1 MKRIILSVF
10 LFLSLNI
17 LAQNREDIWVDSV
30 FRSLTLE
37 QQVGQLVNLRANQ
50 PNKDFDLKVDE
61 YIAKYNIGGVT
72 FFRTDADKLLTQ
84 ANEWQSQAQTPLMIA
99 IDGEWGLGMRINDG
113 LSYPYQMTLGAITN
127 DSLIAEMGRQI
138 AEQCLRI
145 GINVNFAPD
154 IDVNNEPNNPVI
166 GYRSFGEDPDNVA
179 RKGAAY
185 ALALQNNGVIPS
197 MKHFPGHGNTSTD
210 SHLALPIIKNS
221 IEEIEKIELVPFKYL
236 IDKGVNGAMVGHL
249 YFPALEPVVN
259 QSSSLSKNIVTDL
272 LKNKMNYDGIIF
284 TDGLEMKG
292 AYNGMDP
299 DSVCLQALMAG
310 NDVLLLP
317 INVEK
322 SMQIIINAAKN
333 NAEVRDRVEE
343 SCKKVLRHKYQI
355 GLNDYK
361 PQTTER
367 LHNDLNQNKY
377 YILKQRLYN
386 EAVTMLEN
394 KNEILPLKKDS
405 NKKIAVVTFG
415 KDNSISAKLNESG
428 IKNTPFLIGK
438 DASEEEVKRTAKQLK
453 SYDYVVLNIRNTS
466 SYPSKNYGITSSMTT
481 FLKSLPNSTKLI
493 FNLFGSPYA
502 LDKFSFGKNISSI
515 LVGYEDNAMV
525 ANAIADVLVGKI
537 SPKGKL
543 PVSVKKY
550 ACGSGFEFK
559 GFLSSE
565 TLQVSLIDNQ
575 YIRKIDSLILDGI
588 EQKAYPG
595 CQVLAMKDGKIIFE
609 GNYGKFTYEGEQL
622 VHTDA
627 VYDIASLTKLFAS
640 SFALMK
646 LYDDGKLDLNST
658 LGDFFPFLNQS
669 DKGNIRLIEFLTHQS
684 GMTAWIPIYKM
695 TCAGN
700 VPDMNYYR
708 ECIDENHTVRVANN
722 LYLSNDFRYEIYD
735 TIMKSELKEKK
746 YKYSD
751 LGFYFV
757 PGIVESITNQSFESY
772 LKENFFDPL
781 NLNHICFKPLNKHDI
796 SNIVPTE
803 DDKYF
808 RNQLICGDVH
818 DQTAALFGGVSGH
831 AGLFSNARDL
841 AVMMQL
847 LLNGG
852 YANGNQ
858 FISEETINYF
868 TSAPFADNEN
878 RRGIGFDKPDLDP
891 EAKYYTPSKQSSMAS
906 FGHSGFT
913 GTFAWADPANN
924 LIVIFLS
931 NRVYPTSDNN
941 KLSKLNIRTEIHDL
955 FYKAVLEN

>member
-1 MKRIILSVF
+1 MKKIIASIFILTLSVNVF
-10 LFLSLNI
+10 S
-17 LAQNREDIWVDSV
+17 QSCEEKWVDSV
-30 FRSLTLE
+30 FNSLTLE
-37 QQVGQLVNLRANQ
+37 QRVGQLMNLRANQ
-50 PNKDFDLKVDE
+50 PNKDFDTKIEE
-61 YIAKYNIGGVT
+61 YIEKYNIGGVT
-72 FFRTDADKLLTQ
+72 FFRTDAEDLLLQ
-84 ANEWQSQAQTPLMIA
+84 ANDWQAKAQTPMMIA

-127 DSLIAEMGRQI
+127 DSLISEMGRQI

-166 GYRSFGEDPDNVA
+166 GFRSFGEDPDNVA
-179 RKGAAY
+179 RKGTAY
-185 ALALQNNGVIPS
+185 ALALQNHGVIPS
-197 MKHFPGHGNTSTD
+197 MKHFPGHGNTATD
-210 SHLALPIIKNS
+210 SHHALPIIKNS
-221 IEEIEKIELVPFKYL
+221 LEEIEKIELYPFQYA

-299 DSVCLQALMAG
+299 DSVCLQAIMAG

-317 INVEK
+317 INVEA

-333 NAEVRDRVEE
+333 NIEVRNRVEE

-355 GLNDYK
+355 GLNDYE
-361 PQTTER
+361 PQKTER
-367 LHNDLNQNKY
+367 LNNDLNQNKY
-377 YILKQRLYN
+377 FVLKQRLYN

-394 KNEILPLKKDS
+394 KKEILPLKKNS

-415 KDNSISAKLNESG
+415 KDNSISAKLNENG
-428 IKNTPFLIGK
+428 IFNTPFLISK

-453 SYDYVVLNIRNTS
+453 SYDYVILNIRNTS
-466 SYPSKNYGITSSMTT
+466 SYPSKNYGITSAMIN
-481 FLKSLPNSTKLI
+481 FVKELPNSTKLI

-502 LDKFSFGKNISSI
+502 LDKFSFGRNLSSL
-515 LVGYEDNAMV
+515 LVGYEDNDMV
-525 ANAIADVLVGKI
+525 ANAMVNIVMGKM

-543 PVSVKKY
+543 PVSVSKY
-550 ACGSGFEFK
+550 KCGMGFEFK
-559 GFLSSE
+559 GFLSPE
-565 TLQVSLIDNQ
+565 TLPVSLIDNQ
-575 YIRKIDSLILDGI
+575 YIRQIDSLLVDGMN
-588 EQKAYPG
+588 QKAYPG

-609 GNYGKFTYEGEQL
+609 GNYGKFTYEGDKY
-622 VHTDA
+622 VNADA
-627 VYDIASLTKLFAS
+627 IYDIASLTKLFAS

-646 LYDDGKLDLNST
+646 LYDEGKLDLNST
-658 LGDFFPFLNQS
+658 LGDYFPFLNQS
-669 DKGNIRLIEFLTHQS
+669 DKGEIKLIEFLTHQS
-684 GMTAWIPIYKM
+684 GMTPWIPIYKM
-695 TCAGN
+695 TCDGN
-700 VPDMNYYR
+700 EPDMNYFR
-708 ECIDENHTVRVANN
+708 EYIDENHTVRVARN
-722 LYLSNDFRYEIYD
+722 LYISEDFRYEIYD

-757 PGIVESITNQSFESY
+757 PEIVKAITNQSFESY
-772 LKENFFDPL
+772 LEENFFKPL

-796 SNIVPTE
+796 NNIVPTE

-852 YANGNQ
+852 YANGTQ

-906 FGHSGFT
+906 FGHTGFT

-941 KLSKLNIRTEIHDL
+941 KLSKLNLRTEIHDL
-955 FYKAVLEN
+955 FYKAVE

>member
-1 MKRIILSVF
+1 MKKIIASIFILTFSVNVF
-10 LFLSLNI
+10 S
-17 LAQNREDIWVDSV
+17 QNCEEKWVDSV
-30 FRSLTLE
+30 FNSLTLE
-37 QQVGQLVNLRANQ
+37 QQVGQLMNLRANQ
-50 PNKDFDLKVDE
+50 PNKDFDIKIEE
-61 YIAKYNIGGVT
+61 YIEKYNIGGVT
-72 FFRTDADKLLTQ
+72 FFRTDAEDLLLQ
-84 ANEWQSQAQTPLMIA
+84 ANDWQAKAQTPMMIA

-127 DSLIAEMGRQI
+127 DSLISEMGRQI

-166 GYRSFGEDPDNVA
+166 GFRSFGEDPDNVA
-179 RKGAAY
+179 RKGTAY
-185 ALALQNNGVIPS
+185 ALALQNNGVLPS

-210 SHLALPIIKNS
+210 SHHALPIIKNS
-221 IEEIEKIELVPFKYL
+221 LEEIEKIELYPFQYA
-236 IDKGVNGAMVGHL
+236 IDKGVKGAMVGHL

-272 LKNKMNYDGIIF
+272 FKNKMNYDGIIF

-292 AYNGMDP
+292 AYNGTDP
-299 DSVCLQALMAG
+299 DSVCLQAIMAG

-317 INVEK
+317 INVEA
-322 SMQIIINAAKN
+322 SMKIIIEAAKN
-333 NAEVRDRVEE
+333 NADVKNRVEE
-343 SCKKVLRHKYQI
+343 SCKKVLRYKYQI
-355 GLNDYK
+355 GLNNYA
-361 PQTTER
+361 PQKTER
-367 LHNDLNQNKY
+367 LNNDLNQNKY
-377 YILKQRLYN
+377 FVLKQRLYN

-394 KNEILPLKKDS
+394 KKEILPLKKNS

-415 KDNSISAKLNESG
+415 KDNSISVKLNENG
-428 IKNTPFLIGK
+428 IANTPLLINK

-453 SYDYVVLNIRNTS
+453 SYDYVILNIRNTS
-466 SYPSKNYGITSSMTT
+466 SYPSKNYGITPAMIN
-481 FLKSLPNSTKLI
+481 FVKDLPNSTKLI
-493 FNLFGSPYA
+493 FNLFGNPYA
-502 LDKFSFGKNISSI
+502 LDKFSFGRNLSSL
-515 LVGYEDNAMV
+515 LVGYEDNDMV
-525 ANAIADVLVGKI
+525 VNAISDALLGKI

-550 ACGSGFEFK
+550 KCGTGIEFK
-559 GFLSSE
+559 GFLSPE
-565 TLQVSLIDNQ
+565 TLPVSLIDNQ
-575 YIRKIDSLILDGI
+575 YIRQIDSLLLDGI
-588 EQKAYPG
+588 SQKAYPG
-595 CQVLAMKDGKIIFE
+595 CQVLAMKDGNIIFE
-609 GNYGKFTYEGEQL
+609 GNYGKFTYEGDKY
-622 VHTDA
+622 VNADA
-627 VYDIASLTKLFAS
+627 IYDIASLTKLFAS

-646 LYDDGKLDLNST
+646 LYDEGKLDLNST
-658 LGDFFPFLNQS
+658 LGDYFPFLNQS
-669 DKGNIRLIEFLTHQS
+669 DKGEIKLIEFLTHQS
-684 GMTAWIPIYKM
+684 GMTPWIPIYKM
-695 TCAGN
+695 TCDGN
-700 VPDMNYYR
+700 VPDMNYFR
-708 ECIDENHTVRVANN
+708 EYIDENHTVRVAKN
-722 LYLSNDFRYEIYD
+722 LYISDDFRYEIYD

-757 PGIVESITNQSFESY
+757 PEIVEAITNQSFDSY
-772 LKENFFDPL
+772 LEEIFFKPL

-796 SNIVPTE
+796 NNIVPTE
-803 DDKYF
+803 NDKYF

-852 YANGNQ
+852 YANGTQ

-878 RRGIGFDKPDLDP
+878 RRGIGFDKPELDP

-906 FGHSGFT
+906 YGHSGFT

-941 KLSKLNIRTEIHDL
+941 KLSKLNLRTEIHDL
-955 FYKAVLEN
+955 FYKAVE

>member
-1 MKRIILSVF
+1 MKKIIASIFILTFSVNVF
-10 LFLSLNI
+10 S
-17 LAQNREDIWVDSV
+17 QNCEEKWVDSV
-30 FRSLTLE
+30 FNSLTLE
-37 QQVGQLVNLRANQ
+37 QQVGQLMNLRANQ
-50 PNKDFDLKVDE
+50 PNKDFDIKIEE
-61 YIAKYNIGGVT
+61 YIEKYNIGGVT
-72 FFRTDADKLLTQ
+72 FFRTDAEDLLLQ
-84 ANEWQSQAQTPLMIA
+84 ANDWQAKAQTPMMIA

-127 DSLIAEMGRQI
+127 DSLISEMGRQI

-166 GYRSFGEDPDNVA
+166 GFRSFGEDPDNVA
-179 RKGAAY
+179 RKGTAY
-185 ALALQNNGVIPS
+185 ALALQNNGVLPS

-210 SHLALPIIKNS
+210 SHHALPIIKNS
-221 IEEIEKIELVPFKYL
+221 LEEIEKIELYPFQYA
-236 IDKGVNGAMVGHL
+236 IDKGVKGAMVGHL

-272 LKNKMNYDGIIF
+272 FKNKMNYDGIIF

-292 AYNGMDP
+292 AYNGTDP
-299 DSVCLQALMAG
+299 DSVCLQAIMAG

-317 INVEK
+317 INVEA
-322 SMQIIINAAKN
+322 SMKIIIEAAKN
-333 NAEVRDRVEE
+333 NADVKNRVEE
-343 SCKKVLRHKYQI
+343 SCKKVLRYKYQI
-355 GLNDYK
+355 GLNNYA
-361 PQTTER
+361 PQKTER
-367 LHNDLNQNKY
+367 LNNDLNQNKY
-377 YILKQRLYN
+377 FVLKQRLYN
-386 EAVTMLEN
+386 ESVTMLEN
-394 KNEILPLKKDS
+394 KKEILPLKKNS

-415 KDNSISAKLNESG
+415 KDNSISVKLNENG
-428 IKNTPFLIGK
+428 IANTPLLINK

-453 SYDYVVLNIRNTS
+453 SYDYVILNIRNTS
-466 SYPSKNYGITSSMTT
+466 SYPSKNYGITPAMIN
-481 FLKSLPNSTKLI
+481 FVKDLPNSTKLI
-493 FNLFGSPYA
+493 FNLFGNPYA
-502 LDKFSFGKNISSI
+502 LDKFSFGRNLSSLI
-515 LVGYEDNAMV
+515 VGYEDNDMV
-525 ANAIADVLVGKI
+525 VNAISDALLGKI

-550 ACGSGFEFK
+550 KCGTGIEFK
-559 GFLSSE
+559 GFLSPE
-565 TLQVSLIDNQ
+565 TLPVSLIDNQ
-575 YIRKIDSLILDGI
+575 YIRQIDSLLLDGI
-588 EQKAYPG
+588 SQKAYPG
-595 CQVLAMKDGKIIFE
+595 CQVLAMKDGNIIFE
-609 GNYGKFTYEGEQL
+609 GNYGKFTYEGDKY
-622 VHTDA
+622 VNADA
-627 VYDIASLTKLFAS
+627 IYDIASLTKLFAS

-646 LYDDGKLDLNST
+646 LYDEGKLDLNST
-658 LGDFFPFLNQS
+658 LGDYFPFLNQS
-669 DKGNIRLIEFLTHQS
+669 DKGEIKLIEFLTHQS
-684 GMTAWIPIYKM
+684 GMTPWIPIYKM
-695 TCAGN
+695 TCDGN
-700 VPDMNYYR
+700 KPDVNYFR
-708 ECIDENHTVRVANN
+708 EYIDENHTVRVAKN
-722 LYLSNDFRYEIYD
+722 LYISDDFRYEIYD

-757 PGIVESITNQSFESY
+757 PEIVEAITNQSFESY
-772 LKENFFDPL
+772 LEEIFFKPL

-796 SNIVPTE
+796 DNIVPTE

-852 YANGNQ
+852 YANGTQ

-878 RRGIGFDKPDLDP
+878 RRGIGFDKPELDP

-906 FGHSGFT
+906 YGHSGFT

-941 KLSKLNIRTEIHDL
+941 KLSKLNLRTEIHDL
-955 FYKAVLEN
+955 FYKAVE

>member
-292 AYNGMDP
+292 AYKGMDP

-322 SMQIIINAAKN
+322 SMQIIIDAAKN

-502 LDKFSFGKNISSI
+502 LDKFSLGKNISSI

-550 ACGSGFEFK
+550 ACGIGFEFK

-565 TLQVSLIDNQ
+565 TLPVSLIDNQ

-646 LYDDGKLDLNST
+646 LYDEGKLDLNST

>member
-1 MKRIILSVF
+1 MKKIIASIFILTLSVNVF
-10 LFLSLNI
+10 S
-17 LAQNREDIWVDSV
+17 QNCEEKWVDSV
-30 FRSLTLE
+30 FNSLTLE
-37 QQVGQLVNLRANQ
+37 QQVGQLMNLRANQ
-50 PNKDFDLKVDE
+50 PNKDFDIKIEE
-61 YIAKYNIGGVT
+61 YIEKYNIGGVT
-72 FFRTDADKLLTQ
+72 FFRTDAEDLLLQ
-84 ANEWQSQAQTPLMIA
+84 ANDWQAKAQTPMMIA

-127 DSLIAEMGRQI
+127 DSLISEMGRQI

-166 GYRSFGEDPDNVA
+166 GFRSFGEDPDNVA
-179 RKGAAY
+179 RKGTAY
-185 ALALQNNGVIPS
+185 ALALQNNGVLPS

-210 SHLALPIIKNS
+210 SHHALPIIKNS
-221 IEEIEKIELVPFKYL
+221 LEEIEKIELYPFQYA
-236 IDKGVNGAMVGHL
+236 IDKGVKGAMVGHL

-272 LKNKMNYDGIIF
+272 FKNKMNYDGIIF

-292 AYNGMDP
+292 AYNGTDP
-299 DSVCLQALMAG
+299 DSVCLQAIMAG

-317 INVEK
+317 INVEA
-322 SMQIIINAAKN
+322 SMKIIIEAAKN
-333 NAEVRDRVEE
+333 NADVKNRVEE
-343 SCKKVLRHKYQI
+343 SCKKVLRYKYQI
-355 GLNDYK
+355 GLNNYA
-361 PQTTER
+361 PQKTER
-367 LHNDLNQNKY
+367 LNNDLNQNKY
-377 YILKQRLYN
+377 FVLKQRLYN

-394 KNEILPLKKDS
+394 KKEILPLKKKS

-415 KDNSISAKLNESG
+415 KDNSISVKLNENG
-428 IKNTPFLIGK
+428 IANTPLLINK

-453 SYDYVVLNIRNTS
+453 SYDYVILNIRNTT
-466 SYPSKNYGITSSMTT
+466 SYPSKNYGITPAMIN
-481 FLKSLPNSTKLI
+481 FVKDLPNSTKLI
-493 FNLFGSPYA
+493 FNLFGNPYA
-502 LDKFSFGKNISSI
+502 LDKFSFGRNLSSL
-515 LVGYEDNAMV
+515 LVGYEDNDMV
-525 ANAIADVLVGKI
+525 VNAISDALLGKI

-550 ACGSGFEFK
+550 KCGTGFEFK
-559 GFLSSE
+559 GFLSPE
-565 TLQVSLIDNQ
+565 TLPVSLIDNQ
-575 YIRKIDSLILDGI
+575 YIRQIDSLLLDGI
-588 EQKAYPG
+588 SQKAYPG
-595 CQVLAMKDGKIIFE
+595 CQVLAMKDGNIIFE
-609 GNYGKFTYEGEQL
+609 GNYGKFTYEGDKY
-622 VHTDA
+622 VNADA
-627 VYDIASLTKLFAS
+627 IYDIASLTKLFAS

-646 LYDDGKLDLNST
+646 LYDEGKLDLNST
-658 LGDFFPFLNQS
+658 LGDYFPFLNQS
-669 DKGNIRLIEFLTHQS
+669 DKGEIKLIEFLTHQS
-684 GMTAWIPIYKM
+684 GMTPWIPIYKM
-695 TCAGN
+695 TCDGN
-700 VPDMNYYR
+700 VPDMNYFR
-708 ECIDENHTVRVANN
+708 EYIDENHTVRVAKN
-722 LYLSNDFRYEIYD
+722 LYISDDFRYEIYD

-757 PGIVESITNQSFESY
+757 PKIVEAITNQSFESY
-772 LKENFFDPL
+772 LEDVFFKPL

-796 SNIVPTE
+796 NNIVPTE

-852 YANGNQ
+852 YANGTQ

-868 TSAPFADNEN
+868 TSAPFVDNEN
-878 RRGIGFDKPDLDP
+878 RRGIGFDKPELDP

-906 FGHSGFT
+906 YGHSGFT

-941 KLSKLNIRTEIHDL
+941 KLSKLNLRTEIHDL
-955 FYKAVLEN
+955 FYKAVE

>member
-1 MKRIILSVF
+1 MKKIIASIFILTLSVNVF
-10 LFLSLNI
+10 S
-17 LAQNREDIWVDSV
+17 QSCEEKWVDSV
-30 FRSLTLE
+30 FNSLTLE
-37 QQVGQLVNLRANQ
+37 QQVGQLMNLRANQ
-50 PNKDFDLKVDE
+50 PNKDFDTKIEE
-61 YIAKYNIGGVT
+61 YIEKYNIGGVT
-72 FFRTDADKLLTQ
+72 FFRTDAEDLLLQ
-84 ANEWQSQAQTPLMIA
+84 ANDWQAKAQTPMMIA

-127 DSLIAEMGRQI
+127 DSLISEMGRQI

-166 GYRSFGEDPDNVA
+166 GFRSFGEDPDNVA
-179 RKGAAY
+179 RKGTAY

-197 MKHFPGHGNTSTD
+197 MKHFPGHGNTATD
-210 SHLALPIIKNS
+210 SHHALPIIKNS
-221 IEEIEKIELVPFKYL
+221 LEEIEKIELYPFQYA

-272 LKNKMNYDGIIF
+272 FKNKMNYDGIIF

-299 DSVCLQALMAG
+299 DSVCLQAIMAG

-317 INVEK
+317 INVEA

-333 NAEVRDRVEE
+333 NIEVKNRVEE

-355 GLNDYK
+355 GLNDYE
-361 PQTTER
+361 PQKTER
-367 LHNDLNQNKY
+367 LNNDLNQNKY
-377 YILKQRLYN
+377 FILKQRLYN

-394 KNEILPLKKDS
+394 KKEILPLKKNS

-415 KDNSISAKLNESG
+415 KDNSISAKLNENG
-428 IKNTPFLIGK
+428 IFNTPFLISK

-453 SYDYVVLNIRNTS
+453 SYDYVILNIRNTS
-466 SYPSKNYGITSSMTT
+466 SYPSKNYGITSAMIN
-481 FLKSLPNSTKLI
+481 FVKELPNSTKLI

-502 LDKFSFGKNISSI
+502 LDKFSFGRNLSSL
-515 LVGYEDNAMV
+515 LVGYEDNDMV
-525 ANAIADVLVGKI
+525 ANAMVNIVMGKM

-543 PVSVKKY
+543 PVSVSKY
-550 ACGSGFEFK
+550 KCGMGFEFK
-559 GFLSSE
+559 GFLSPE
-565 TLQVSLIDNQ
+565 TLPVSLIDNQ
-575 YIRKIDSLILDGI
+575 YIRQIDSLLVDGMN
-588 EQKAYPG
+588 QKAYPG

-609 GNYGKFTYEGEQL
+609 GNYGKFTYEGDKYVNE
-622 VHTDA
+622 DA
-627 VYDIASLTKLFAS
+627 IYDIASLTKLFAS

-646 LYDDGKLDLNST
+646 LYDEGKLDLNST
-658 LGDFFPFLNQS
+658 LGDYFPFLNQS
-669 DKGNIRLIEFLTHQS
+669 DKGEIKLIEFLTHQS
-684 GMTAWIPIYKM
+684 GMTPWIPIYKM
-695 TCAGN
+695 TCDGN
-700 VPDMNYYR
+700 EPDMNYFR
-708 ECIDENHTVRVANN
+708 EYIDENHTVRVARN
-722 LYLSNDFRYEIYD
+722 LYISEDFRYEIYD

-757 PGIVESITNQSFESY
+757 PEIVKAITNQSFESY
-772 LKENFFDPL
+772 LEENFFKPL
-781 NLNHICFKPLNKHDI
+781 SLNHICFKPLNKHDI
-796 SNIVPTE
+796 NNIVPTE

-852 YANGNQ
+852 YANGTQ

-906 FGHSGFT
+906 FGHTGFT

-941 KLSKLNIRTEIHDL
+941 KLSKLNLRTEIHDL
-955 FYKAVLEN
+955 FYKAVE

>member
-1 MKRIILSVF
+1 MKKIILSVF

-17 LAQNREDIWVDSV
+17 LAQNEENRWVDSV

-72 FFRTDADKLLTQ
+72 FFRTDAEKLLTQ

-185 ALALQNNGVIPS
+185 ALALQNNGVVPS

-210 SHLALPIIKNS
+210 SHHALPIIKNS

-322 SMQIIINAAKN
+322 SMQIIIDAAKN

-377 YILKQRLYN
+377 YVLKQRLYN
-386 EAVTMLEN
+386 EAVTMLVN
-394 KNEILPLKKDS
+394 KKEILPLKKSS

-415 KDNSISAKLNESG
+415 KDNSISAKLNENG
-428 IKNTPFLIGK
+428 ISNTPFLIDK

-481 FLKSLPNSTKLI
+481 FVKSLPNSTRLI

-502 LDKFSFGKNISSI
+502 LDKFSFGKNTSSI

-525 ANAIADVLVGKI
+525 ANAITDVLLGKM

-543 PVSVKKY
+543 PVSVNKY
-550 ACGSGFEFK
+550 ACGSGLEFK
-559 GFLSSE
+559 GFLSPE

-575 YIRKIDSLILDGI
+575 YIRQIDSLLIDGLNR
-588 EQKAYPG
+588 QAYPG

-609 GNYGKFTYEGEQL
+609 GNYGKFTYEGEKY
-622 VHTDA
+622 VDADA

-646 LYDDGKLDLNST
+646 LYDEGKLDLNST

-669 DKGNIRLIEFLTHQS
+669 DKGNIKLIEFLTHQS

-695 TCAGN
+695 VCDGKI
-700 VPDMNYYR
+700 PDMNYFR
-708 ECIDENHTVRVANN
+708 EYIDENHTVRVAKN
-722 LYLSNDFRYEIYD
+722 LYLSEDFKYKIYD

-772 LKENFFDPL
+772 LQENFFEPL

-796 SNIVPTE
+796 NNIVPTE
-803 DDKYF
+803 NDKYF

-891 EAKYYTPSKQSSMAS
+891 NAKYYTPSKQSSMAS

>member
-1 MKRIILSVF
+1 MKKIIASIFILTLSVNVF
-10 LFLSLNI
+10 S
-17 LAQNREDIWVDSV
+17 QSCEEKWVDSV
-30 FRSLTLE
+30 FNSLTLE
-37 QQVGQLVNLRANQ
+37 QQVGQLMNLRANQ
-50 PNKDFDLKVDE
+50 PNKDFDTKIEE
-61 YIAKYNIGGVT
+61 YIEKYNIGGVT
-72 FFRTDADKLLTQ
+72 FFRTDAEDLLLQ
-84 ANEWQSQAQTPLMIA
+84 ANDWQAKAQTPMMIA

-166 GYRSFGEDPDNVA
+166 GFRSFGEDPDNVA
-179 RKGAAY
+179 RKGTAY

-197 MKHFPGHGNTSTD
+197 MKHFPGHGNTATD
-210 SHLALPIIKNS
+210 SHHALPIIKNS
-221 IEEIEKIELVPFKYL
+221 LEEIEKIELYPFQYA

-292 AYNGMDP
+292 AYNGTDP
-299 DSVCLQALMAG
+299 DSVCLQAIMAG

-317 INVEK
+317 INVEA

-333 NAEVRDRVEE
+333 NIEVRNRVEE

-355 GLNDYK
+355 GLNDYE
-361 PQTTER
+361 PQKTER
-367 LHNDLNQNKY
+367 LNNDLNQNKY
-377 YILKQRLYN
+377 FILKQRLYN

-394 KNEILPLKKDS
+394 KKEILPLKKNS

-415 KDNSISAKLNESG
+415 KDNSISAKLNENG
-428 IKNTPFLIGK
+428 IFNTPFLISK

-453 SYDYVVLNIRNTS
+453 SYDYVILNIRNTS
-466 SYPSKNYGITSSMTT
+466 SYPSKNYGITSAMIN
-481 FLKSLPNSTKLI
+481 FVKELPNSTKLI

-502 LDKFSFGKNISSI
+502 LDKFSFGRNLSSL
-515 LVGYEDNAMV
+515 LVGYEDNDMV
-525 ANAIADVLVGKI
+525 ANAMVNIVMGKM

-543 PVSVKKY
+543 PVSVNKY
-550 ACGSGFEFK
+550 KCGMGFEFK
-559 GFLSSE
+559 GFLSPE
-565 TLQVSLIDNQ
+565 TLPVSLIDNQ
-575 YIRKIDSLILDGI
+575 YIRQIDSLLVDGMN
-588 EQKAYPG
+588 QKAYPG

-609 GNYGKFTYEGEQL
+609 RNYGKFTYEGDKYVNE
-622 VHTDA
+622 DA
-627 VYDIASLTKLFAS
+627 IYDIASLTKLFAS

-646 LYDDGKLDLNST
+646 LYDEGKLDLNST
-658 LGDFFPFLNQS
+658 LGDYFPFLNQS
-669 DKGNIRLIEFLTHQS
+669 DKGEIKLIEFLTHQS
-684 GMTAWIPIYKM
+684 GMTPWIPIYKM
-695 TCAGN
+695 TCDGN
-700 VPDMNYYR
+700 EPDMNYFR
-708 ECIDENHTVRVANN
+708 EYIDENHTVRVARN
-722 LYLSNDFRYEIYD
+722 LYISEDFRYEIYD

-757 PGIVESITNQSFESY
+757 PEIVESITNQSFESY
-772 LKENFFDPL
+772 LEEIFFKPL
-781 NLNHICFKPLNKHDI
+781 SLNHICFKPLNKHDI
-796 SNIVPTE
+796 NNIVPTE

-852 YANGNQ
+852 YANGTQ

-906 FGHSGFT
+906 FGHTGFT

-941 KLSKLNIRTEIHDL
+941 KLSKLNLRTEIHDL
-955 FYKAVLEN
+955 FYKAVE